1 MGVGLVRGIEFFV
14 RTGASRPATPR
25 GNPTPPGNPA
35 PPGNPTSPG
44 PFQAQVNRIIALTDS
59 YRAANGLNQ
68 LTLDPRLLAAARY
81 QADYMAR
88 TGNYS
93 HVDLDGR
100 TLVDRVQATG
110 YSFSWVGENIHLYD
124 PAIGR
129 TLGIDRYY
137 PPDQLADYYFD
148 GWRVS

>member
-1 MGVGLVRGIEFFV
+1 
-14 RTGASRPATPR
+14 
-25 GNPTPPGNPA
+25 
-35 PPGNPTSPG
+35 
-44 PFQAQVNRIIALTDS
+44 
-59 YRAANGLNQ
+59 
-68 LTLDPRLLAAARY
+68 
-81 QADYMAR
+81 MAR

-100 TLVDRVQATG
+100 TLPDRVHAAG

-129 TLGIDRYY
+129 TLGIDHYY

-148 GWRVS
+148 GWKVSPEHNENLLSSRAVNIGVAISRASSGQIYAVMVLGQP